1 MRHLGRRFVCSAIF
15 TGVVTGRPALALSPP
30 SFMIFFAFGES
41 EISQQ
46 GERTINQFAAFFFRV
61 ETGRVTLTGHTDTAE
76 ASVPLS
82 MSRAVAAKMRLLEMG
97 IPAARISIVAR
108 GDKGL
113 LVQTPPGTRDP
124 QNRRVEFVLH

>member
-1 MRHLGRRFVCSAIF
+1 MRRIGRRLFCAGIA
-15 TGVVTGRPALALSPP
+15 TGAVTGGYAFALSPP
-30 SFMIFFAFGES
+30 SFMIFFASGES

-46 GERTINQFAAFFFRV
+46 GEHTINQFVTSFFRIGR
-61 ETGRVTLTGHTDTAE
+61 GRVTITGYTDTAE

-97 IPAARISIVAR
+97 IPPDRISIVAR

-113 LVQTPPGTRDP
+113 LVQTPLGTREP
-124 QNRRVEFVLH
+124 QNRRVEFVIQ